1 MFCSACGQP
10 ALAEAAFCNRCGN
23 RLVPPESRPFLG
35 ASGRGQ
41 ESEQTLSPEERVR
54 YLAGTSPKRTR
65 CDRCGSNTHLSR
77 HRFGFAK
84 ILSKKTDWGGTIGVL
99 AASAISVAIAPVT
112 GGAVIGWKRP
122 GKSTSYSV
130 VKAEIILCFRCANEA
145 EDARGNL
152 RLREADYRCH
162 PWADLARSAGY
173 DTFLSTADLAS
184 MASLPEKR

>member
-1 MFCSACGQP
+1 MFCSACGQHAP
-10 ALAEAAFCNRCGN
+10 GKAAFCSRCGN
-23 RLVPPESRPFLG
+23 QLVPPESGSFFG
-35 ASGRGQ
+35 ASRRGQ
-41 ESEQTLSPEERVR
+41 ESEQALSPEERLLR
-54 YLAGTSPKRTR
+54 LAGTSLKRTR

-77 HRFGFAK
+77 YRFGFAK
-84 ILSKKTDWGGTIGVL
+84 ILSKKADWSGTIGVL

-122 GKSTSYSV
+122 GKSTSYNV
-130 VKAEIILCFRCANEA
+130 VKAELILCFRCANEA
-145 EDARGNL
+145 EDSRGNL
-152 RLREADYRCH
+152 CLREADYRCH